1 MRQRHVACFTN
12 CETNVK
18 QNETRNGQ
26 FAVNIRVNN
35 VVNNVV
41 NDLVNMKV
49 NVVREV
55 PYDRRT
61 LAVSCTNDVSV
72 GPLPEKMV
80 VSYNDSEA

>member
-1 MRQRHVACFTN
+1 MSLVSRI
-12 CETNVK
+12 VK

-35 VVNNVV
+35 VVN
-41 NDLVNMKV
+41 DRVNMKV

-61 LAVSCTNDVSV
+61 LAVSWTNDVSV

-80 VSYNDSEA
+80 ASYNGCEA